1 MMSLLLPIF
10 HPGLLYQLTMGATL
24 IFLYLNNTPEAGK
37 IKVSHIAPETL
48 LFILPFLFH
57 SSGSEQKDDLLTAFP
72 I

>member
-1 MMSLLLPIF
+1 
-10 HPGLLYQLTMGATL
+10 MGATL

-37 IKVSHIAPETL
+37 IKVNHIAPETL